1 VVTRPLVAQAAGVA
15 MWVES
20 CGVFI
25 TGCMVAVRHGAHCSH
40 NGMCSTSVG
49 RAESVQYVVP
59 TSLQFGRTAM
69 DRAREN
75 GHMEIVEMI
84 KRHSYTH

>member
-1 VVTRPLVAQAAGVA
+1 
-15 MWVES
+15 MWVGLQLWS
-20 CGVFI
+20 VPHCL
-25 TGCMVAVRHGAHCSH
+25 VAVRGGAHCSH
-40 NGMCSTSVG
+40 NGMCSTNVG

-69 DRAREN
+69 DIAREK

-84 KRHSYTH
+84 KQHSHTH

>member
-1 VVTRPLVAQAAGVA
+1 V
-15 MWVES
+15 S
-20 CGVFI
+20 I
-25 TGCMVAVRHGAHCSH
+25 TGCMVAVRGGVHCSH

-59 TSLQFGRTAM
+59 TSLQSGRTAM

-84 KRHSYTH
+84 KQYSHTH

>member
-1 VVTRPLVAQAAGVA
+1 MCVG
-15 MWVES
+15 S
-20 CGVFI
+20 CGVSI
-25 TGCMVAVRHGAHCSH
+25 TGCMVAVRGGAHCSH
-40 NGMCSTSVG
+40 NGMCSTNVG

-59 TSLQFGRTAM
+59 TSLQFGHTAM

-84 KRHSYTH
+84 KQHSHTH